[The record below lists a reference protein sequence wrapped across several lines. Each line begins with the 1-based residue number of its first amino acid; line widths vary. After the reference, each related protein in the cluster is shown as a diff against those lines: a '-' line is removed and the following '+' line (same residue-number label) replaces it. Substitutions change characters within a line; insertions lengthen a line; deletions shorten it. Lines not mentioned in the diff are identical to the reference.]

1 MNPEPL
7 ILFYNFAENE
17 RTHEMRSY
25 LSREGYSHRTV
36 RAPEYLHPLGY
47 LFSLPGFAPDPAF
60 NLGGNF
66 HEEMLVMG
74 GLSQNQVFDFL
85 QFLRDRRLPPVK
97 LKAMLTPMNAGWNSL
112 QLYEELK
119 KEYENLPK
127 R

>member
-1 MNPEPL
+1 MNFEPT
-7 ILFYNFAENE
+7 ILFYNFQENIRTAEMKN
-17 RTHEMRSY
+17 Y
-25 LSREGYSHRTV
+25 LSRNGFSHRAV
-36 RAPEYLHPLGY
+36 LPAEYLQPLGY
-47 LFSLPGFAPDPAF
+47 LFKIAGFSPNPAF

-85 QFLRDRRLPPVK
+85 QFLRDRHLPPVK
-97 LKAMLTPMNAGWNSL
+97 LKAMLTPINMGWTSL
-112 QLYEELK
+112 QLYQELK